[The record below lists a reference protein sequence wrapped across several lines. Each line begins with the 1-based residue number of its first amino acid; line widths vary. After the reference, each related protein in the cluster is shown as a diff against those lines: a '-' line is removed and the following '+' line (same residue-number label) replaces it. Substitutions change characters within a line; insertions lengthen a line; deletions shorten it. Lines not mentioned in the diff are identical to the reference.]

1 MSHWE
6 IVLFIS
12 VHLGAVAKSCV
23 CDVRM
28 YILMDHIRTYICMYI
43 LCTPTLW
50 MCVHCGC
57 NAKFLLA
64 VVVPSQVAA
73 PDLEILGPS
82 ELRLTWTP
90 PTYVNGPD
98 LRYTIRVIPDLG
110 GPQIDAVVTHTT
122 ETSIVLR
129 DLCHGTHIGASVVP
143 SSGFSSEITPGI
155 TPEVDMP
162 LSSKWTDIVAHT
174 HSNATRGLGGIKC
187 FICIQGLL
195 LCVHKDVHTYIYTYV
210 CMYIY
215 TYVCT
220 CIYVCIHTYVHTHI

>member
-1 MSHWE
+1 
-6 IVLFIS
+6 
-12 VHLGAVAKSCV
+12 
-23 CDVRM
+23 
-28 YILMDHIRTYICMYI
+28 MDHIVYVCMHI
-43 LCTPTLW
+43 LYTPTLW
-50 MCVHCGC
+50 MYVHCEC
-57 NAKFLLA
+57 NAKFLLV

-73 PDLEILGPS
+73 PDVEIRGPS

-162 LSSKWTDIVAHT
+162 LSSKWTDITAHT
-174 HSNATRGLGGIKC
+174 TSNATRGLSGIKC

-195 LCVHKDVHTYIYTYV
+195 LYSMYIHVWTYIHTSIHTYV
-210 CMYIY
+210 RMYIY
-215 TYVCT
+215 TYIHT
-220 CIYVCIHTYVHTHI
+220 HIYAYVRMYVHTYIHTYVYTSQC